1 MAAPFEFEFVEE
13 GQQALEAPGAAAA
26 ASDADAPA
34 DKDMEAAA
42 QDLDEAETMTVAS
55 LSHMVGGVDAYME
68 PACADSGCCCV

>member
-26 ASDADAPA
+26 AASDDDASA
-34 DKDMEAAA
+34 DKDMEAA

-55 LSHMVGGVDAYME
+55 LSHMVSCMGACME
-68 PACADSGCCCV
+68 PACADSGC